1 MIILYLCK
9 IKITHKTQ
17 HITHFQEKMG
27 DKITRMEQGMQRRT
41 ELLLGK
47 DNLEKLQADDLP
59 VETESSTAAVS
70 FTFLA
75 YIAMPELS
83 CERLIYL

>member
-9 IKITHKTQ
+9 IKITHSTQ

-41 ELLLGK
+41 E
-47 DNLEKLQADDLP
+47 NHPVPRQAHGG
-59 VETESSTAAVS
+59 
-70 FTFLA
+70 
-75 YIAMPELS
+75 
-83 CERLIYL
+83 